1 MPKNVNRVTRASER
15 ETINPCHLTLV
26 TRAKIA
32 TRLKPRMRPT
42 SGTPPVG
49 AKPSYDAPPLQ
60 RAQMPSINLRRAPRR
75 HSYRLVT
82 SLASSAFC
90 TALALIPLSSQ
101 AGLYPVKIKKDL
113 GDLNIYVETSS
124 VDISSSSRINLT
136 LANMDDTVVFCRA
149 SFDPKI
155 EQKKSFKRK
164 IDVGDTTVINY
175 QPSRQLNRLLISIK
189 CRAPKPATSSEN

>member
-1 MPKNVNRVTRASER
+1 LPKNVNRVTRASER
-15 ETINPCHLTLV
+15 ETINPCHSRQNCNALKTANAPDQRHATIRRKTQLR
-26 TRAKIA
+26 RA
-32 TRLKPRMRPT
+32 
-42 SGTPPVG
+42 
-49 AKPSYDAPPLQ
+49 PLQ
-60 RAQMPSINLRRAPRR
+60 RAQMPSINHRRAPRR

>member
-1 MPKNVNRVTRASER
+1 M
-15 ETINPCHLTLV
+15 
-26 TRAKIA
+26 
-32 TRLKPRMRPT
+32 
-42 SGTPPVG
+42 
-49 AKPSYDAPPLQ
+49 
-60 RAQMPSINLRRAPRR
+60 
-75 HSYRLVT
+75 
-82 SLASSAFC
+82 
-90 TALALIPLSSQ
+90 IPLSSQ